1 MFTGLAAGHTIPDT
15 NESFM
20 STCLA
25 TIFAAKKCDRMTPDI
40 VCWRLLF
47 NAGLKR
53 NLLNQLNHT
62 LECHLFFA
70 SELNN
75 PKVELLIL
83 WPSHPSRLEASRLMS
98 ATVCLKALLLVPYPR
113 NVVICGAPVAFNCP
127 ASKWRPFKLIQKHGW
142 QRDQWGGMWGIC
154 ISTYLYVY
162 LTYLNI
168 HIYIY
173 LCYMDTC
180 LII

>member
-1 MFTGLAAGHTIPDT
+1 MWRCYVSVLNYISFQGTYVHSSSGVILAIPYQTLMNRSWAHALPQFCCKMYD
-15 NESFM
+15 S
-20 STCLA
+20 
-25 TIFAAKKCDRMTPDI
+25 MTPDI

-62 LECHLFFA
+62 LEDWNVIFS

-75 PKVELLIL
+75 PKVELLIW

-113 NVVICGAPVAFNCP
+113 NVVICGAPVDFNCP
-127 ASKWRPFKLIQKHGW
+127 ASKWRPFKLIQKRGW
-142 QRDQWGGMWGIC
+142 
-154 ISTYLYVY
+154 
-162 LTYLNI
+162 
-168 HIYIY
+168 
-173 LCYMDTC
+173 
-180 LII
+180 